1 MAKGAI
7 VTLFSATADSVIAS
21 TTAETTLVA
30 AGAGSMTLV
39 ANYLEPGTS
48 LRILARGTWANVAQP
63 NRQWRIKLGSTVILD
78 TGVNQMPKDVTAEPW
93 AMEAVIVCR
102 TIGKTGSVVGAG
114 SVASV
119 SVHRDFG
126 PQTPVAIDTTKPL
139 TLDITAKWGTANAGN
154 TVTTT
159 HLLVW
164 AEQPI

>member
-7 VTLFSATADSVIAS
+7 VTLFSSTADSVVAN
-21 TTAETTLVA
+21 TTQERTIVA

-48 LRILARGTWANVAQP
+48 LRILARGTWANVAVP

-78 TGVNQMPKDVTAEPW
+78 TGSNTMPKDVVAEPF
-93 AMEAVIVCR
+93 ALEAVIVCR
-102 TIGKTGSVVGAG
+102 TTGKTGTVVGAG

-126 PQTPVAIDTTKPL
+126 PQTSFAVDTTKPL
-139 TLDITAKWGTANAGN
+139 TLDVTVTWGAAAAGN
-154 TVTTT
+154 TVTCT